1 MRRHTIGIL
10 ALLLLGVASGLWL
23 WGAAG
28 DYWQVGP
35 FCWRLGAV
43 LGVWWLAYPDLARWP
58 AWVLAGIPVLLIVL
72 ARWPRYVILV
82 IPVLAV
88 LAILRPRW
96 GAKQRKR

>member
-58 AWVLAGIPVLLIVL
+58 
-72 ARWPRYVILV
+72 RYVILV